1 MPDFCKIPKARMY
14 DTDEQPNERLDS
26 VGLSKHDAMKDLAS
40 LSKVVDALLIKG
52 WA

>member
-40 LSKVVDALLIKG
+40 YLMMDALLIKG